1 VVVLR
6 SALERRGEFALML
19 AVGFEHRHLGSLL
32 IVEHLGLLLYGLLLG
47 TLAALVAVAPQL
59 ASVNSSVNWPALL
72 GMLSVIMGV
81 GALCCVAAVF
91 GAVRSS
97 LMDALRSE

>member
-1 VVVLR
+1 
-6 SALERRGEFALML
+6 
-19 AVGFEHRHLGSLL
+19 
-32 IVEHLGLLLYGLLLG
+32 
-47 TLAALVAVAPQL
+47 
-59 ASVNSSVNWPALL
+59 VNSSVNWPALL